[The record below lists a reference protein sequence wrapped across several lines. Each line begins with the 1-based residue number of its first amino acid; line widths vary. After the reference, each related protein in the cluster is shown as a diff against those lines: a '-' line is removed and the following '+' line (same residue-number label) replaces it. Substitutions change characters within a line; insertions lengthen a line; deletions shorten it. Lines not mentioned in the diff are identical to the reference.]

1 MKRTIAIAITI
12 LATALPASAATDLG
26 DGACQQT
33 NGETGL
39 WNGTTADDDG
49 CVTLA
54 EYETMY
60 GDPVEIVVSV
70 KPELEP
76 DAPTVAVVF
85 TDPFVRAELAG
96 LSIE

>member
-1 MKRTIAIAITI
+1 MSVL
-12 LATALPASAATDLG
+12 LALVLLFGAVDLG
-26 DGACQQT
+26 DGACQQSD
-33 NGETGL
+33 GQTGL

-54 EYETMY
+54 EYEAMY
-60 GDPVEIVVSV
+60 GDPEVIVVSV
-70 KPELEP
+70 NPTLEP

>member
-1 MKRTIAIAITI
+1 MS
-12 LATALPASAATDLG
+12 LLVALVIMFGAVDLG

-33 NGETGL
+33 DGQTGL

-54 EYETMY
+54 EYEEMY
-60 GDPVEIVVSV
+60 GAPEVIVVSV
-70 KPELEP
+70 NPTLGP
-76 DAPTVAVVF
+76 DAPTVVVVF